1 MKSVTMN
8 SGEQNHLRQLLTNG
22 IRELS
27 LTLNADQ
34 CDKLLAYLKLLQ
46 KWNGVYNLTAVR
58 DPEQMVKQHLLDCLA
73 VLPAFQGAS
82 SAGMRVLDVG
92 SGGGL
97 PGIVLAIAFPDMQ
110 VSLIDT
116 VQKKTAFLTQVKV
129 ELGLENVTVLSG
141 RVEMLE
147 DAQQFDV
154 ITSRAFSDLK
164 EFIQLTSH
172 LLKNEGHYI
181 AMKGVVPQAEMADL
195 PEAWKV
201 SKVWPL
207 TVPGLQAERHLI
219 LMDRSSK

>member
-1 MKSVTMN
+1 MKS
-8 SGEQNHLRQLLTNG
+8 SEQDHLHQLLMNG

-34 CDKLLAYLKLLQ
+34 CEKLLAYLRLLQ

-58 DPEQMVKQHLLDCLA
+58 DPEQMVRQHLLDCLA
-73 VLPAFQGAS
+73 ALPAFQGV
-82 SAGMRVLDVG
+82 RTVLDVG

-116 VQKKTAFLTQVKV
+116 VQKKTAFLTQAKV
-129 ELGLENVTVLSG
+129 ELGLENVTVLTG
-141 RVEMLE
+141 RVEQLE
-147 DAQQFDV
+147 NAEKFDV
-154 ITSRAFSDLK
+154 ITSRAFSELK
-164 EFIQLTSH
+164 EFIQLTRH
-172 LLKNEGHYI
+172 LLKETGHYV
-181 AMKGVVPQAEMADL
+181 AMKGAVPEAEIANL
-195 PEAWKV
+195 PEEWKV

-207 TVPGLQAERHLI
+207 TIPGLQVERHLI